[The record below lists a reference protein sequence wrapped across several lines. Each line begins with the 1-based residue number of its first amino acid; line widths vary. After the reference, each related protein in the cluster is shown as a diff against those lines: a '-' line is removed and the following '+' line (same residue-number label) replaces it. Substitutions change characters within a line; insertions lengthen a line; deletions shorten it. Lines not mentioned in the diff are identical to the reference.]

1 MSSAF
6 NTINRQKLMNELN
19 TFLDEDECRIIRT
32 LLSNTTIN
40 IQFEDC
46 KGEEIET
53 NIGSPHGNAI
63 SGTFFNIAFEK
74 GLRNLRE
81 KMNKIRPEIEHFYA
95 VITNPPKELIFADD
109 SDFQTLS
116 KAEQELLKT

>member
-6 NTINRQKLMNELN
+6 DTTGRQKLMNELN
-19 TFLDEDECRIIRT
+19 TFLDEDECCVIRT

-53 NIGSPHGNAI
+53 NIRSPHGDAI
-63 SGTFFNIAFEK
+63 SGTFFNIALEK

-95 VITNPPKELIFADD
+95 VITNPPKELIFADN

>member
-1 MSSAF
+1 
-6 NTINRQKLMNELN
+6 MNELN
-19 TFLDEDECRIIRT
+19 TFLDEDEFCIIRT

-63 SGTFFNIAFEK
+63 SGTFFNI
-74 GLRNLRE
+74 
-81 KMNKIRPEIEHFYA
+81 
-95 VITNPPKELIFADD
+95 
-109 SDFQTLS
+109 
-116 KAEQELLKT
+116 

>member
-46 KGEEIET
+46 KEEEIET
-53 NIGSPHGNAI
+53 NIGSPHGDAI
-63 SGTFFNIAFEK
+63 SGTFFNIALEK
-74 GLRNLRE
+74 RLRKVRE
-81 KMNKIRPEIEHFYA
+81 K
-95 VITNPPKELIFADD
+95 
-109 SDFQTLS
+109 
-116 KAEQELLKT
+116 

>member
-6 NTINRQKLMNELN
+6 NTINRQKIINELN
-19 TFLDEDECRIIRT
+19 TFLDENECHIIRT

-46 KGEEIET
+46 NGVEIET
-53 NIGSPHGNAI
+53 NIGSPQGDAI

-74 GLRNLRE
+74 SLR
-81 KMNKIRPEIEHFYA
+81 
-95 VITNPPKELIFADD
+95 
-109 SDFQTLS
+109 TL
-116 KAEQELLKT
+116 